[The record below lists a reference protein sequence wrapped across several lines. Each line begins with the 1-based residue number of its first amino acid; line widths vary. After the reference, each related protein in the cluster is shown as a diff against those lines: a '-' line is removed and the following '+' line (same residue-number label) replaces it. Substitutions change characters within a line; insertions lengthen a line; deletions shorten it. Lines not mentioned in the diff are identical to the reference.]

1 MRAAKQ
7 HFPAPQRDCHRLAI
21 NITPAAC
28 LLRQRAGRC
37 GPRASTTHPY
47 AYRYS
52 PCVIN
57 VDAGV
62 LNTRAPTFNIGASA
76 MTARVGVKTFGA
88 SVLITQARDLI
99 ASSRVINAAVC
110 ALIKPASTYSFT
122 ANALTAQGA
131 DQTISDDTK
140 SAITKNSIVAAHVTA
155 VFQRFTKAEMTM
167 RIG

>member
-1 MRAAKQ
+1 MRPAKQ
-7 HFPAPQRDCHRLAI
+7 GISASQRNCHRLAI

-37 GPRASTTHPY
+37 GLRASTTHPC

-62 LNTRAPTFNIGASA
+62 LNTRAPTFNINASA
-76 MTARVGVKTFGA
+76 MTSRVGVKTFGA
-88 SVLITQARDLI
+88 GVLTTQALDLS

-110 ALIKPASTYSFT
+110 ALITPASTFSFT
-122 ANALTAQGA
+122 ANALTAQGVN
-131 DQTISDDTK
+131 QTISDDK
-140 SAITKNSIVAAHVTA
+140 ESAITKNSIVAAHVTT
-155 VFQRFTKAEMTM
+155 VFKRFTKA
-167 RIG
+167 

>member
-1 MRAAKQ
+1 M
-7 HFPAPQRDCHRLAI
+7 
-21 NITPAAC
+21 
-28 LLRQRAGRC
+28 
-37 GPRASTTHPY
+37 
-47 AYRYS
+47 
-52 PCVIN
+52 IN

-62 LNTRAPTFNIGASA
+62 LNTRAPIFNINASA
-76 MTARVGVKTFGA
+76 MTSRVGVKTFGA
-88 SVLITQARDLI
+88 GVLTTQELGLI

-110 ALIKPASTYSFT
+110 ALITPASTFSFT

-140 SAITKNSIVAAHVTA
+140 SEITKNSIVAAHVTA